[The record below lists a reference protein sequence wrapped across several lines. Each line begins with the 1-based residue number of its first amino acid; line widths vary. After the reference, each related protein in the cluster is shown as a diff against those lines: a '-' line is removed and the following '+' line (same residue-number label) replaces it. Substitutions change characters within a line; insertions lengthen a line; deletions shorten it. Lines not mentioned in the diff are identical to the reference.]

1 MITFIKVTIG
11 IILYIFIGV
20 LTYWGAVL
28 SDYRRSKPSKP
39 LEVWLDEYCDAGFI
53 TRDTRDNCYFWF
65 AVFWIVTLPFCIVG
79 YSIYYI
85 TKFFSFFIKKMLV
98 AIGVIQNQ

>member
-1 MITFIKVTIG
+1 MIIFITVTIG

-20 LTYWGAVL
+20 LVYWVAAL
-28 SDYRRSKPSKP
+28 FDYRRLKPGKP

-65 AVFWIVTLPFCIVG
+65 AAFWVITLPLHIVE
-79 YSIYYI
+79 YFIYYI